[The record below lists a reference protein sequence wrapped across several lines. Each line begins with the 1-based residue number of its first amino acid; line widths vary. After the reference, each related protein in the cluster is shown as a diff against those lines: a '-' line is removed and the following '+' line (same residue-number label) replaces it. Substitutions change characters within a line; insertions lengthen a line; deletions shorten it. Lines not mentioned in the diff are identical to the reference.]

1 MMVELNT
8 MKPANQISLSIGAI
22 EMVRATASFPM
33 TSKILIQ
40 AKADIFSCAT
50 IVPVQGILIN
60 ESAKDIIEN

>member
-33 TSKILIQ
+33 TSKNT
-40 AKADIFSCAT
+40 DIGKS
-50 IVPVQGILIN
+50 
-60 ESAKDIIEN
+60 